1 MVKKAALFKKSN
13 GALRG
18 GTFFAGGQDMRRFKN
33 VIATVVVL
41 AAFLFLGQQVTRA
54 FVPEEAAKKAASLQT
69 AVFAGGCFWCMEAE
83 FDQKE
88 GVASVQSG
96 FMGGAAENA
105 TYYDVATGETGHIE
119 VVEIKFDPAVVTY
132 EELLKIFWENVDPTD
147 AEGQFCD
154 KGSQYAAGIF
164 YFDDAQKAAA
174 EKSLRAVEE
183 KLGQK
188 VVTFIR
194 EALVFYPADEYH
206 QEYYK
211 KNALQYALYKKGCG
225 REKRLEEIWSAL
237 KEPAAETPLEKPA
250 E

>member
-1 MVKKAALFKKSN
+1 MKRIKITITAIAL
-13 GALRG
+13 
-18 GTFFAGGQDMRRFKN
+18 
-33 VIATVVVL
+33 L
-41 AAFLFLGQQVTRA
+41 AAFLLLGLQASRA
-54 FVPEEAAKKAASLQT
+54 FVPEEAAKKAARIET

-83 FDQKE
+83 FDQTA
-88 GVASVQSG
+88 GVTGVLSG

-105 TYYDVATGETGHIE
+105 KYYDVASGETGHVE
-119 VVEIKFDPAVVTY
+119 VVEVKFDPAVVSY
-132 EELLKIFWENVDPTD
+132 DDLLKIFWSNVDPTD

-164 YFDDAQKAAA
+164 YFGDAQKEAA
-174 EKSLRAVEE
+174 EKSLQAVEE

-194 EALVFYPADEYH
+194 EALVFYPAEEYH

-211 KNALQYALYKKGCG
+211 KNALQYSLYKKGCG
-225 REKRLEEIWSAL
+225 REKRLEEIWGDTNA
-237 KEPAAETPLEKPA
+237 PAADETPAEKPA

>member
-1 MVKKAALFKKSN
+1 
-13 GALRG
+13 
-18 GTFFAGGQDMRRFKN
+18 MRRHLREEKDMKR
-33 VIATVVVL
+33 ATIFMAAMVLLAGFLVL
-41 AAFLFLGQQVTRA
+41 APQAIRA
-54 FVPEEAAKKAASLQT
+54 FVPEEAAKKALSLQT

-83 FDQKE
+83 FDQKD
-88 GVASVQSG
+88 GVVEVQSG

-105 TYYDVATGETGHIE
+105 KYYDVASGETGHVE
-119 VVEIKFDPAVVTY
+119 VVEIKFNPAVVSY
-132 EELLKIFWENVDPTD
+132 EDLLKIFWENVDPTD

-164 YFDDAQKAAA
+164 YFDAAQKEAA
-174 EKSLRAVEE
+174 EKSLKAVEA

-211 KNALQYALYKKGCG
+211 KNVLQYSLYKKGCG
-225 REKRLEEIWSAL
+225 REKRLEKIWGDVQQ
-237 KEPAAETPLEKPA
+237 PA
-250 E
+250 EKSAE